1 MSKRYSNVKKKQIKQ
16 KNKQTVNVK
25 VHIDQSRKTTNKA
38 SSHKPR
44 QEPTLGLQ
52 RITTMSIP
60 AQMNPPSF
68 QNMSAPPVSAPVV
81 SPPLTV
87 GGGNPIFVNPLIPP
101 AGDQTL
107 GTIAQRRA
115 EEEPLQIDEPV
126 EPIVTVSGEGTEFKF
141 PKSRNYKAP
150 PGKMWN
156 PYSGRPIYINSN
168 HPQRDAILEFNL
180 AEGYIRKPEEI

>member
-1 MSKRYSNVKKKQIKQ
+1 MV
-16 KNKQTVNVK
+16 
-25 VHIDQSRKTTNKA
+25 
-38 SSHKPR
+38 
-44 QEPTLGLQ
+44 
-52 RITTMSIP
+52 
-60 AQMNPPSF
+60 
-68 QNMSAPPVSAPVV
+68 
-81 SPPLTV
+81 PL
-87 GGGNPIFVNPLIPP
+87 

-115 EEEPLQIDEPV
+115 DEEPLQIDEPV

-180 AEGYIRKPEEI
+180 AEGYIRNPEEI

>member
-25 VHIDQSRKTTNKA
+25 VHIDQSRKTSNKA

-44 QEPTLGLQ
+44 QEPTLGLP

-87 GGGNPIFVNPLIPP
+87 GGGNPIFINPMVPT

-115 EEEPLQIDEPV
+115 EEEPKPIDEPV
-126 EPIVTVSGEGTEFKF
+126 DVIESGGQDYRF
-141 PKSRNYKAP
+141 PKTPNYKAP
-150 PGKMWN
+150 AGKMWN
-156 PYSGRPIYINSN
+156 FYSGRPIYINSN

-180 AEGYIRKPEEI
+180 TEGYIRNPEEI

>member
-1 MSKRYSNVKKKQIKQ
+1 MSKRYVIKKKQIKQ

-44 QEPTLGLQ
+44 QEPTLGLP

-60 AQMNPPSF
+60 TQMNPPSF
-68 QNMSAPPVSAPVV
+68 QNMTAPPVSAPV
-81 SPPLTV
+81 SAPQTV

-115 EEEPLQIDEPV
+115 EEEPQQIDEPV

-156 PYSGRPIYINSN
+156 FFTGRPISITSN
-168 HPQRDAILEFNL
+168 HPQRQLLLELNIT
-180 AEGYIRKPEEI
+180 EGYISNPDEI

>member
-1 MSKRYSNVKKKQIKQ
+1 MSKRYVIKKKQIKQ

-25 VHIDQSRKTTNKA
+25 VHIDQSRKTNNKA

-44 QEPTLGLQ
+44 QEPTLGLP

-68 QNMSAPPVSAPVV
+68 QNMTAPPVSAPV
-81 SPPLTV
+81 SAPQTV

-107 GTIAQRRA
+107 GTIAQRKA

-126 EPIVTVSGEGTEFKF
+126 EPVAIESGGQDYRF
-141 PKSRNYKAP
+141 PKKANYKAP
-150 PGKMWN
+150 AGKMWN
-156 PYSGRPIYINSN
+156 PYTGRPISITSR
-168 HPQRDAILEFNL
+168 HPQRQLILEFNI
-180 AEGYIRKPEEI
+180 AEGYISNPE

>member
-1 MSKRYSNVKKKQIKQ
+1 MSKRYVIKKKQIKQ

-44 QEPTLGLQ
+44 QEPTLGLP

-68 QNMSAPPVSAPVV
+68 HNMSAPAVSAPVSAPQ
-81 SPPLTV
+81 TV

-126 EPIVTVSGEGTEFKF
+126 EPIVIEGTEFKF

-180 AEGYIRKPEEI
+180 AEGYIRNPEEI